1 MSDILRPPLDG
12 NLYITGPF
20 FEQAVAGTGLKDHS
34 GIARHIG
41 VDLRAKVGTSVRA
54 PDTGIV
60 TQSYTATSGNQIVE
74 IHIGGYLWRF
84 LHLSERLIKAG
95 DKVQAGQ
102 IFVKSGNSGGVDPHL
117 HIDVRKA
124 GTAWSDSLYN
134 FIDPMS
140 LLTKGAVLGADAE
153 EENMTATY
161 IEPKTVEQ
169 LFKQFDVPFDEKIG
183 KANQVKYYGERGY
196 TLLYEDL
203 LKYTHNRLKQVLTA
217 KAATL
222 TKESVA
228 EYLKDKGAI

>member
-1 MSDILRPPLDG
+1 MRYPLKDI
-12 NLYITGPF
+12 YITGPF

-60 TQSYTATSGNQIVE
+60 TQSYTAMSGNQIVE

-84 LHLSERLIKAG
+84 LHLSERLVKAG

-102 IFVKSGNSGGVDPHL
+102 IFAKSGNSGGVDPHL

-124 GTAWSDSLYN
+124 STAWSDSLYN

-140 LLTKGAVLGADAE
+140 LLTKGSVLGSE
-153 EENMTATY
+153 TQGENMAKPSKAEVRSAAKTY
-161 IEPKTVEQ
+161 GRTFTEDEVTYYSERPWEELLNQ
-169 LFKQFDVPFDEKIG
+169 LLPAVN
-183 KANQVKYYGERGY
+183 AER
-196 TLLYEDL
+196 L
-203 LKYTHNRLKQVLTA
+203 RLKDQLA
-217 KAATL
+217 KLQTTQTATL

-228 EYLKDKGAI
+228 AYLKDKGAI